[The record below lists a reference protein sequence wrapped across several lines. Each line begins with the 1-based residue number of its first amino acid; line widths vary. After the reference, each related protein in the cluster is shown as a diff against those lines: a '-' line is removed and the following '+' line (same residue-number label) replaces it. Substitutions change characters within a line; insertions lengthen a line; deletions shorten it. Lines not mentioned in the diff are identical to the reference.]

1 MATGWYVLHTYS
13 GYENKIEKTIRMM
26 LENGELDKSV
36 VRDVKVPSEEVV
48 EVKDGKKRTQ
58 TRKFLPGYILVEMDL
73 GDSGMGWKIP
83 CTKIKKIQGVTGFVG
98 TPADRRPQP
107 LTGDEARAILQ
118 KSGEIKGERTVRTR
132 QTFVPGEQ
140 VKIIDGPFESF
151 VGTIEEVNQEKNKLK
166 VMVGIFGRNAPVE
179 VDLLQVEKV

>member
-26 LENGELDKSV
+26 TQMGELDKEIV
-36 VRDVKVPSEEVV
+36 HDVKVPSEEVV
-48 EVKDGKKRTQ
+48 EARDGKKRTQ
-58 TRKFLPGYILVEMDL
+58 VRKFLPGYILIEMDL
-73 GDSGMGWKIP
+73 PDADMGWKAP
-83 CTKIKKIQGVTGFVG
+83 CSKIKKIQGVTGFVG
-98 TPADRRPQP
+98 TPADRKPQP

-118 KSGEIKGERTVRTR
+118 KSGEIKGERPVRSR
-132 QTFVPGEQ
+132 QAFTSGEQ

-151 VGTIEEVNQEKNKLK
+151 TGTIEEVNQEKNKLK
-166 VMVGIFGRNAPVE
+166 VMVGIFGRNVPVE

>member
-26 LENGELDKSV
+26 LEKGELDRNV
-36 VRDVKVPSEEVV
+36 VRDIKIPSEEVV

-58 TRKFLPGYILVEMDL
+58 TRKFLPGYLLVEMDL
-73 GDSGMGWKIP
+73 PDADMGWKLT

-98 TPADRRPQP
+98 TPGDRKPQP

-118 KSGEIKGERTVRTR
+118 KSGEIKGERAVRTR
-132 QTFVPGEQ
+132 QTFTPGEQ

>member
-26 LENGELDKSV
+26 TTMGELDKEV

-48 EVKDGKKRTQ
+48 EVRDGKKRTQ
-58 TRKFLPGYILVEMDL
+58 VRKLFPGYILIELDL
-73 GDSGMGWKIP
+73 PDQDWKA
-83 CTKIKKIQGVTGFVG
+83 TTSKIRKIQGVTGFVG
-98 TPADRRPQP
+98 IPADRKPNP
-107 LTGDEARAILQ
+107 LSGDEARGILQ
-118 KSGEIKGERTVRTR
+118 KAGEIKGERPARAR
-132 QTFVPGEQ
+132 QSFAAGEQ

-151 VGTIEEVNQEKNKLK
+151 TGTIEEVNQEKNKLK
-166 VMVGIFGRNAPVE
+166 VMVGIFGRNTPVE